1 MPPAPSARVNTAF
14 KTRGKFSFYVRSRRK
29 NRDQK
34 KSARHAVMKFDFSVF
49 FCLRFKVFSFFF
61 LFVFWL
67 VRIQKL
73 KTQFDPHPSA
83 PHILRRVD
91 VGLPCLRH
99 EQRGPKSKSRR
110 SWAQCSRENCTHAA
124 VPAQI
129 FPEGIQ
135 NHFGLH
141 LDVVPVPIEGTKATV
156 ELYLCDISGHGMFR
170 DIVPRLL
177 EGVSLFI
184 LVYDQCSRDS
194 FEACDAYLRQ
204 LQSSNTGRKVRGSL
218 VGNFSDEAQKEVS
231 VEEARAWADARGL
244 AFFETSALPPGTK
257 AEAPFRWC
265 AESFHKSYESRL
277 QEIARASS

>member
-1 MPPAPSARVNTAF
+1 MSSVVLRVKVAVLGPSAVGKTALTQQF
-14 KTRGKFSFYVRSRRK
+14 QRKFFPKEYKTTS
-29 NRDQK
+29 
-34 KSARHAVMKFDFSVF
+34 
-49 FCLRFKVFSFFF
+49 
-61 LFVFWL
+61 
-67 VRIQKL
+67 
-73 KTQFDPHPSA
+73 
-83 PHILRRVD
+83 
-91 VGLPCLRH
+91 
-99 EQRGPKSKSRR
+99 
-110 SWAQCSRENCTHAA
+110 
-124 VPAQI
+124 
-129 FPEGIQ
+129 
-135 NHFGLH
+135 GLH

-177 EGVSLFI
+177 EDVSMFI

-265 AESFHKSYESRL
+265 AESFHKLYESRL